1 MKSTTVRRLLMLAA
15 AAGLLGLAA
24 CNTFEGFGRDLELGG
39 EKIQNAA
46 K

>member
-1 MKSTTVRRLLMLAA
+1 MKATNVRKLLMLAA
-15 AAGLLGLAA
+15 AIGVLGLAA
-24 CNTFEGFGRDLELGG
+24 CNTFEGFGRDLEMGG